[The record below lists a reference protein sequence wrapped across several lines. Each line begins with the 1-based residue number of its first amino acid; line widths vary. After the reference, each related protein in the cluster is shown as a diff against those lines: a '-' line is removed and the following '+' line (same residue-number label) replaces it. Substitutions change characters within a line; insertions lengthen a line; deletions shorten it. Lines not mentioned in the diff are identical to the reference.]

1 MRNNLVALKV
11 QVVIA
16 ACASIV
22 VGNFHPLGS
31 VPTANAQTET
41 PANIVATQI
50 RRQGYECNKVLSAE
64 RDQAASKPDEVVW
77 VLRCDIATYR
87 VRLHPDMAA
96 EVKRIN

>member
-1 MRNNLVALKV
+1 MRKYLEALSVK
-11 QVVIA
+11 VVIA
-16 ACASIV
+16 ACAAMI
-22 VGNFHPLGS
+22 VGNFQPLGS
-31 VPTANAQTET
+31 VSAAHAQTET

-50 RRQGYECNKVLSAE
+50 RRQGYECHKALSAE

-77 VLRCDIATYR
+77 VLRCDNATYR